1 MSILK
6 GMFGAIIGYAIG
18 AALVTATRAA
28 TGADPW
34 DLEVATMGA
43 YLPMLAGWLLGVG
56 VWEYLVRSWFGKE
69 NKPYTITGWKRY
81 FNFDT
86 DHKVIGI
93 QYLVTFLFI
102 FFLAGLFAMVMRWEL
117 MNPGRDLLTPSSY
130 NGFMSLHGT
139 MMVFVAV
146 AATVGAFG
154 NFVLPLMIGADD
166 MAFPKL
172 NALSFWIVPMVVAF
186 LTASFLV
193 GGYDTGWTGYAPLS
207 ETTRTGALF
216 YNFAFFT
223 LGLSS
228 IVGALNI
235 VTTTHTMRAPG
246 MTWSRLPI
254 FVWSIYL
261 TSWLALIFTQ
271 FIALAMLMVA
281 LDRTLGMVFFDAA
294 AGGDPLLYQNV
305 FWFYSH
311 PAVYIMILPAF
322 GIMLEIISHFS
333 RKPLFAYKFAVGGMI
348 GITVMS
354 AVVWAHH
361 MFTSGM
367 PDVLLKPF
375 LASTELISIP
385 TGLIMLS
392 ALGTIWQGRLRLRVP
407 MLFALGVLFNFLFGG
422 ITGVFLA
429 DVPVDIQLQDTYY
442 VVAHFHYVILG
453 GGIFGLFAAIY
464 YWFPKMTGRSMSE
477 TLGKVH
483 FWWMLIGFNFTFM
496 PMFWLGINGMNR
508 RIADYVPS
516 LGGTNRM
523 ISMAGFFLGTSFV
536 VFLWN
541 LMYSW
546 WRGPAA
552 PANTWGAKTLEWQ
565 TTTPPPHEN
574 FDTVPQV
581 IGDPYGYGD
590 PSNVHATFEPAS

>member
-1 MSILK
+1 
-6 GMFGAIIGYAIG
+6 MFGAIIGYAIG

-552 PANTWGAKTLEWQ
+552 PANPWGATTLEWQ
-565 TTTPPPHEN
+565 TTSPPPHEN